1 MAQNRITLN
10 VWFLQSKYTKLTK
23 KVSYSDREGKKMNC

>member
-1 MAQNRITLN
+1 MAQNRITLD

-23 KVSYSDREGKKMNC
+23 KFLTLTAKGKK